1 MYRFVIVEVK
11 AECEIDNDCQRSEK
25 CNKGSCIEAC
35 RLTYCGSNSI
45 CESGYHSAKCICLP
59 GYTGDPRTSCNRC
72 KFESLQHKII
82 LNYLFC
88 KVIEKYKILNIDSTI
103 TFSYSWVTN
112 RTCLVS
118 WMS

>member
-1 MYRFVIVEVK
+1 MYHFVIVEVK

-35 RLTYCGSNSI
+35 RLTYCGSNAI

-72 KFESLQHKII
+72 KFEAIEHKII
-82 LNYLFC
+82 LDCL
-88 KVIEKYKILNIDSTI
+88 KVFETKIR
-103 TFSYSWVTN
+103 F
-112 RTCLVS
+112 
-118 WMS
+118 